1 MKRVLITTAA
11 AAVLVLT
18 GCAGNGEETTGAE
31 PTAETTAAETTAPE
45 TTAPAGGT
53 AAQANEE
60 VRQACQ
66 RAVTEKLAGAE
77 FSTRGTL
84 RAASVEG
91 GKTYTV
97 SGTAQAGGTGH
108 PYSCSITVVD
118 GQVTVDEAL
127 VDGQ

>member
-18 GCAGNGEETTGAE
+18 GCAGNGEETTGTE
-31 PTAETTAAETTAPE
+31 PTAGTTAETTAAETS
-45 TTAPAGGT
+45 APAGGT

-66 RAVTEKLAGAE
+66 QAVTEKLPGAE

-97 SGTAQAGGTGH
+97 AGTAQAGGTGH